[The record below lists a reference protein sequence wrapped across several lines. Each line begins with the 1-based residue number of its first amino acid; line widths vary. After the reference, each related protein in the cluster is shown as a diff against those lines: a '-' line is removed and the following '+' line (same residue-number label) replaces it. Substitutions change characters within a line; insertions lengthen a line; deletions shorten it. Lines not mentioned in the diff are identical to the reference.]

1 MNDIS
6 IFCAGSTQ
14 ALHYACDI
22 LSAKGLN
29 VVYEPCNA
37 ARYMLLDIPSLGLED
52 KLRSG
57 RDLSELL
64 RSISDDTV
72 VIGGGLEH
80 PLLEGYTKYDL
91 LKTEGYLKENARIT
105 AYCALHIIG
114 DALPVTL
121 EDCPVLVIGWGRI
134 GKMLTS
140 LLVRVGANVTVATR
154 DIRCVASLAKLGIG
168 AVLTDNVTTD
178 RSRLIVNTAPVQILS
193 DEAVNACRS
202 AVKIDLASVKGLPGD
217 DVIWAKGLPDRCAPE
232 SSGKLI
238 ARYVLDYLKEND
250 P

>member
-1 MNDIS
+1 MDDLS
-6 IFCAGSTQ
+6 IFCAGSTP
-14 ALHYACDI
+14 ALRYACDT

-29 VVYEPCNA
+29 IVCEPCDA
-37 ARYMLLDIPSLGLED
+37 ARCVLLDVPCLGPD
-52 KLRSG
+52 DNLRSG
-57 RDLSELL
+57 MDLREVL
-64 RSISDDTV
+64 RSMPDDTV
-72 VIGGGLEH
+72 IIGGGLDH
-80 PLLEGYTKYDL
+80 PLLEGYRKYDL

-154 DIRCVASLAKLGIG
+154 DIRSVASLAKLGIG
-168 AVLTDNVTTD
+168 AILTDNIDPV

-193 DEAVNACRS
+193 DEAVIACRD

-217 DVIWAKGLPDRCAPE
+217 DVIWARGLPGRCAPE
-232 SSGKLI
+232 SSGRLI
-238 ARYVLDYLKEND
+238 ARYVQDYLKEND